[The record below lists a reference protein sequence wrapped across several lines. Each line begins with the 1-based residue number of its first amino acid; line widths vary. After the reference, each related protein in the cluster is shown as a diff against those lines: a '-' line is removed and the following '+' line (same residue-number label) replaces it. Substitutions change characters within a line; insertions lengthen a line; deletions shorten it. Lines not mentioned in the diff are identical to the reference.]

1 MTAPE
6 PLLTVDPRQD
16 PSGPCVIEVAGE
28 LDHHTA
34 HVLSEAVDAA
44 PFGTSA
50 VIIDLSG
57 VTYCD
62 STGITVLI
70 TAYRRAQATG
80 SSLSLAGVNPDQMRV
95 FSVVGLDQVFTFH
108 PSVQAAL
115 SALHARR

>member
-1 MTAPE
+1 M
-6 PLLTVDPRQD
+6 TVDPRQD

-34 HVLSEAVDAA
+34 HLLTEAVDAA
-44 PFGTSA
+44 PFDSAA

-57 VTYCD
+57 MTYCD

-70 TAYRRAQATG
+70 TAYRRAQAAG
-80 SSLSLAGVNPDQMRV
+80 SALSLAGVSPDQMRV

-108 PSVQAAL
+108 PTVEAAV
-115 SALHARR
+115 SSLHR